1 MAILP
6 TACIQMKLFVFCLF
20 FSIHSC
26 IFAGES
32 KQPLFIVDGDS
43 VNIKVV
49 FFLDIAQASMEE
61 FSDKTDLK
69 MRIAGIDTP
78 EIKQTCEIEQGK
90 LIDCGLLAK
99 DYLQKLLA
107 IDPGDLVIKPI
118 GVDYYHRILIR
129 LFKGET
135 DIGKKMVEEG
145 MSYSYDNTY
154 KSAETYAKE
163 NKLGFWNFFKPPV
176 NPKIWRKE
184 H

>member
-1 MAILP
+1 
-6 TACIQMKLFVFCLF
+6 MKLFIFCLW

-26 IFAGES
+26 IFASES
-32 KQPLFIVDGDS
+32 KQSLFIVDGDS
-43 VNIKVV
+43 VNINVV
-49 FFLDIAQASMEE
+49 LFLDLAQAPMEE
-61 FSDKTDLK
+61 LSDKTDLK

-78 EIKQTCEIEQGK
+78 ELKQTCEMEQGK
-90 LIDCGLLAK
+90 SIDCGFLTK
-99 DYLQKLLA
+99 DYLQKLLESE
-107 IDPGDLVIKPI
+107 PGDLVIKPI

-154 KSAETYAKE
+154 KIEETYAKE
-163 NKLGFWNFFKPPV
+163 NRLGFWNFFKPPV
-176 NPKIWRKE
+176 NPKIWRKV

>member
-1 MAILP
+1 
-6 TACIQMKLFVFCLF
+6 MKLFIFCLWI
-20 FSIHSC
+20 SVYSC
-26 IFAGES
+26 VYSSES
-32 KQPLFIVDGDS
+32 KQSLFIVDGDS
-43 VNIKVV
+43 VNTSVAL
-49 FFLDIAQASMEE
+49 FLDLAQAPMEE
-61 FSDKTDLK
+61 LGDKTDLK

-78 EIKQTCEIEQGK
+78 EIKQTCEIEEGK
-90 LIDCGLLAK
+90 SIDCGVLTK
-99 DYLQKLLA
+99 DYLKNLLA
-107 IDPGDLVIKPI
+107 SESGDLVIKPI

-145 MSYSYDNTY
+145 MSYSYDSTY
-154 KSAETYAKE
+154 KIEETYAKE

>member
-1 MAILP
+1 
-6 TACIQMKLFVFCLF
+6 MKLFVFCLW
-20 FSIHSC
+20 FSLHSF
-26 IFAGES
+26 IFASES

-43 VNIKVV
+43 VNINVV
-49 FFLDIAQASMEE
+49 LFLDLAQAPMEE
-61 FSDKTDLK
+61 LDDKTDLK

-90 LIDCGLLAK
+90 SIDCGILTK
-99 DYLQKLLA
+99 DYLKNLLA
-107 IDPGDLVIKPI
+107 SESGDLVIKPI

-154 KSAETYAKE
+154 KIEETYAKE
-163 NKLGFWNFFKPPV
+163 NRLGFWNFFKPPV

>member
-1 MAILP
+1 
-6 TACIQMKLFVFCLF
+6 MKLFIFCLW
-20 FSIHSC
+20 FSLHSC
-26 IFAGES
+26 IFASES
-32 KQPLFIVDGDS
+32 KQSLFIVDGDS
-43 VNIKVV
+43 VNINVV
-49 FFLDIAQASMEE
+49 LFLDLAQVPMEE
-61 FSDKTDLK
+61 LGDKTDLK

-90 LIDCGLLAK
+90 SIDCGVLTK
-99 DYLQKLLA
+99 DYLQKLLESE
-107 IDPGDLVIKPI
+107 PGDLVIKPI

-129 LFKGET
+129 LFKGEI

-154 KSAETYAKE
+154 KIEETYAKE
-163 NKLGFWNFFKPPV
+163 NRLGFWSFFKPPV

>member
-1 MAILP
+1 
-6 TACIQMKLFVFCLF
+6 MKLFIFCLWI
-20 FSIHSC
+20 SVYSC
-26 IFAGES
+26 VYSSES
-32 KQPLFIVDGDS
+32 KQSLFIVDGDS
-43 VNIKVV
+43 VNTSVAL
-49 FFLDIAQASMEE
+49 FLDLAQAPLKEL
-61 FSDKTDLK
+61 SDKTYLK

-78 EIKQTCEIEQGK
+78 EIKQTCEIEESK
-90 LIDCGLLAK
+90 SIDCGILSK
-99 DYLQKLLA
+99 DYLQKLLENE
-107 IDPGDLVIKPI
+107 PGDLVIKPI

-145 MSYSYDNTY
+145 MSYSYDSTY
-154 KSAETYAKE
+154 KIEETYAKE

>member
-1 MAILP
+1 
-6 TACIQMKLFVFCLF
+6 MKLFVFCLW
-20 FSIHSC
+20 FSLHSC
-26 IFAGES
+26 IIASES

-43 VNIKVV
+43 VNINVV
-49 FFLDIAQASMEE
+49 LFLDLAQAPMEE
-61 FSDKTDLK
+61 LDDKTDLK

-78 EIKQTCEIEQGK
+78 EIKQTCEIEEGK
-90 LIDCGLLAK
+90 SIDCGVLTK
-99 DYLQKLLA
+99 DYLQKLLESE
-107 IDPGDLVIKPI
+107 PGDLVIKPI

-129 LFKGET
+129 LFKGEI

-154 KSAETYAKE
+154 KIEETYAKE
-163 NKLGFWNFFKPPV
+163 NRLGFWNFFKPPV

>member
-1 MAILP
+1 
-6 TACIQMKLFVFCLF
+6 MKLFIFCLW

-26 IFAGES
+26 IFASES

-43 VNIKVV
+43 VNINVV
-49 FFLDIAQASMEE
+49 LFLDLAQAPMEE
-61 FSDKTDLK
+61 LSDKTDLK

-78 EIKQTCEIEQGK
+78 ELKQTCEMEQGK
-90 LIDCGLLAK
+90 SIDCGFLTK
-99 DYLQKLLA
+99 DYLQKLLESE
-107 IDPGDLVIKPI
+107 PGVLVIKPI
-118 GVDYYHRILIR
+118 GVDYYQRILIR

-145 MSYSYDNTY
+145 MSYSYDSTY
-154 KSAETYAKE
+154 KIEETYAKE

>member
-1 MAILP
+1 
-6 TACIQMKLFVFCLF
+6 MKLFVFCLW
-20 FSIHSC
+20 FSIYSC
-26 IFAGES
+26 IFANES
-32 KQPLFIVDGDS
+32 KQSLFIVDGDS
-43 VNIKVV
+43 VNINVV
-49 FFLDIAQASMEE
+49 LFLDLAQAPMEE
-61 FSDKTDLK
+61 LSDKTDIK

-78 EIKQTCEIEQGK
+78 EIKQTCEIEEGK
-90 LIDCGLLAK
+90 SIDCGVLTK
-99 DYLQKLLA
+99 DYLKNLLA
-107 IDPGDLVIKPI
+107 SESGDLVIKPV

-135 DIGKKMVEEG
+135 DIGKKMVEDG

-154 KSAETYAKE
+154 KFEEAYAKE

>member
-1 MAILP
+1 
-6 TACIQMKLFVFCLF
+6 MKLFIFCLF
-20 FSIHSC
+20 FSLHSC
-26 IFAGES
+26 IFASEL

-43 VNIKVV
+43 VNINFVL
-49 FFLDIAQASMEE
+49 FLDIAQASMEE
-61 FSDKTDLK
+61 LEDKTDLK

-90 LIDCGLLAK
+90 SIDCGLLSK
-99 DYLQKLLA
+99 DYLQMLLE
-107 IDPGDLVIKPI
+107 IEPGDLAIKPI

-129 LFKGET
+129 LFKGEI

-145 MSYSYDNTY
+145 MSYSYDSTY
-154 KSAETYAKE
+154 KVEETYAKE

>member
-1 MAILP
+1 
-6 TACIQMKLFVFCLF
+6 MKLFIFCFWL
-20 FSIHSC
+20 SLHSC
-26 IFAGES
+26 IFANES
-32 KQPLFIVDGDS
+32 KQSLFIVDGDS

-49 FFLDIAQASMEE
+49 LFLDIAQASMEE

-90 LIDCGLLAK
+90 SIDCGLLTK
-99 DYLQKLLA
+99 DYLQKLLESE
-107 IDPGDLVIKPI
+107 PGDLVIKPI
-118 GVDYYHRILIR
+118 GVDYYQRILIR
-129 LFKGET
+129 LFKGEI
-135 DIGKKMVEEG
+135 DIGKKMVADG
-145 MSYSYDNTY
+145 MAYSYDSTY
-154 KSAETYAKE
+154 KLEETYAKE

>member
-1 MAILP
+1 
-6 TACIQMKLFVFCLF
+6 MKLFIFCLWISVYSF
-20 FSIHSC
+20 TYAS
-26 IFAGES
+26 ES
-32 KQPLFIVDGDS
+32 KQSLFIIDGDS
-43 VNIKVV
+43 VNINVV
-49 FFLDIAQASMEE
+49 LFLDLAQAPMEKLD
-61 FSDKTDLK
+61 DKTDLK

-78 EIKQTCEIEQGK
+78 EIKQTCEIEEGK
-90 LIDCGLLAK
+90 SIDCGILSK
-99 DYLQKLLA
+99 DYLQKLLENE
-107 IDPGDLVIKPI
+107 PGDLVIKPI

-145 MSYSYDNTY
+145 MSYSYDSTY
-154 KSAETYAKE
+154 KTEETYAKE

>member
-1 MAILP
+1 
-6 TACIQMKLFVFCLF
+6 MKLFIFCLW
-20 FSIHSC
+20 FSLHNC
-26 IFAGES
+26 IFASES

-43 VNIKVV
+43 VNINIVI
-49 FFLDIAQASMEE
+49 FLDLAQAPMEE
-61 FSDKTDLK
+61 LSDKTDLK

-78 EIKQTCEIEQGK
+78 EIKQKCEMEQGK
-90 LIDCGLLAK
+90 SIDCGVLTK
-99 DYLQKLLA
+99 DYLHKLLESE
-107 IDPGDLVIKPI
+107 PGDLVIKPI

-145 MSYSYDNTY
+145 MSYSYDSTY
-154 KSAETYAKE
+154 KIEETYAKE

-176 NPKIWRKE
+176 NPKTWRKE